1 MRAHKEILENGGV
14 ELTRQDLIDH
24 ELAIKDALREL
35 VPFSSYSLFFPHGDE
50 TADDVQAEYD
60 PGTRELNLPL
70 VLKGRLMARFI
81 ARDARVPAPKTL
93 PRFLAAI
100 AEAELEKLLLHKRSI
115 TDALTGLRTRA
126 HLIDAATKE
135 IEKIQDG
142 LLPQPGGPGEPE
154 PAFSGS
160 LGVILLDLDCFQW
173 INENYG
179 YLVGDE
185 IAAEVGRLLRLVSPK
200 HVIPARMVHDSYAVL
215 VPDATPRACFQLA
228 EVFRTAI
235 AKLSFEDKVSGDRI
249 SVTASLGYATYPH
262 NISGPQFKRTANEL
276 ARILVRKAYKAV
288 STAKYHGRNRVFAYS
303 DILKKGGKVLEVLP
317 MQRLAVSLG
326 RSVDAQVG
334 QRFLVS
340 PAKSGDTAEMR
351 LTGSERIVGRYPEMY
366 KAEVVLTEVQEELA
380 FAEVLHLA
388 DPAWKLDEGDR
399 LVMIQESR
407 SFFDERAEQEDA
419 PSSPDS
425 RTGLYDYSG
434 FLARWGEIRSKAE
447 RFTLALIR
455 TVEHAREHGGNFQR
469 YMDAQTAKVA
479 EMVRGEFEGVVG
491 GRYGLGGMLF
501 HLPES
506 DPETLR
512 ERFTDIVLKARER
525 LDLELAVGLAPYPF
539 LSCERSDMLE
549 NSRKALDHALLLESP
564 QVAVFDSVSLNIS
577 ADSLFMDGDLY
588 GALDEYKLSLLA
600 DEDNTLA
607 RISMGI
613 CLAQLGKLDQAARQF
628 KIVLETHPD
637 DIMALYNL
645 GWASQRL
652 GEYES
657 ARSAYERC
665 LKLDPDHVFSLIRL
679 GSLAEREGKLAEAR
693 DRYVEASQLPGG
705 EPLVMR
711 HLARVA
717 LAMGENEDAREYLHL
732 ALNANHNDARAMH
745 MLAKLYLATD
755 EDPQIAEVL
764 ARQSSALLPD
774 RPEYWDVLAQALR
787 AQGKDEEADRV
798 AARAG

>member
-1 MRAHKEILENGGV
+1 MRAHKEILDNGGV

-24 ELAIKDALREL
+24 ELALKDAIREL
-35 VPFSSYSLFFPHGDE
+35 VPFSSYSLFFPQGQE
-50 TADDVQAEYD
+50 RPADMQAVYD
-60 PGTRELNLPL
+60 PKTRELSLPL
-70 VLKGRLMARFI
+70 MLKGRLMGKFY

-93 PRFLAAI
+93 PRFLAAL
-100 AEAELEKLLLHKRSI
+100 AEAELEKMLLYKRSI
-115 TDALTGLRTRA
+115 TDALTGLHTRA
-126 HLIDAATKE
+126 SLIRSATSE

-160 LGVILLDLDCFQW
+160 LGIILLDLDCFQW

-185 IAAEVGRLLRLVSPK
+185 IAAEVGRLLKLVCPK

-215 VPDATPRACFQLA
+215 VPDASPRACFQLA
-228 EVFRTAI
+228 EVIRTAI
-235 AKLSFEDKVSGDRI
+235 AKLSFDDSVSGDRI

-262 NISGPQFKRTANEL
+262 NITGPQFKRTANEL
-276 ARILVRKAYKAV
+276 ARIMVRKAAKAV
-288 STAKYHGRNRVFAYS
+288 STAKYHGRNRIFAYS
-303 DILKKGGKVLEVLP
+303 DILKKGGKVLELLP
-317 MQRLAVSLG
+317 MQRMAVSLG

-340 PAKSGDTAEMR
+340 PANSGDTAEMR

-366 KAEVVLTEVQEELA
+366 KAELVLTEVQEELA
-380 FAEVLHLA
+380 FAEVLHMA

-425 RTGLYDYSG
+425 LTGLYDYSG
-434 FLARWGEIRSKAE
+434 FLARWAEVRAKASS
-447 RFTLALIR
+447 FTLALVR
-455 TVEHAREHGGNFQR
+455 TVEHPREHGGNFQR
-469 YMDAQTAKVA
+469 YMDAQVARLA
-479 EMVRGEFEGVVG
+479 EMVRVEFPDVVG
-491 GRYGLGGMLF
+491 GRYGLGGMLLY
-501 HLPES
+501 LPGMQ
-506 DPETLR
+506 PEQLR
-512 ERFTDIVLKARER
+512 EKFTDIVHKAAER
-525 LDLELAVGLAPYPF
+525 LDMELAVGLAAYPF
-539 LSCERSDMLE
+539 LSFERSDMLE
-549 NSRKALDHALLLESP
+549 NSRKALDHALLLEPP
-564 QVAVFDSVSLNIS
+564 QVAEFDSVSLNIS

-588 GALDEYKLSLLA
+588 TALDEYKLSLLA

-613 CLAQLGKLDQAARQF
+613 CLAQLGKLDQAAREF
-628 KIVLETHPD
+628 RTVLEKHPD

-652 GEYES
+652 GEYGA
-657 ARSAYERC
+657 ARSAYEEC
-665 LKLDPDHVFSLIRL
+665 LKLDPEHVFSLIRL

-693 DRYVEASQLPGG
+693 DHYTDASQLPGG

-732 ALNANHNDARAMH
+732 ALNADHNDARAMH

-774 RPEYWDVLAQALR
+774 RAEYWEVLARSLR

-798 AARAG
+798 EARAG